1 MQATDLRATDIPEN
15 GSKGFECNGE
25 KYFAVKKDKAIYIY
39 KNSCPHI
46 GVALEW
52 VEDQFLDSSHT
63 MIQCANHG
71 ALFVIEATIVT
82 TDESLL
88 AKPPESFTVQV
99 AVYVPAISAVK
110 VGLRSLALDNTAA
123 LPAGLVRVQVGVKG

>member
-1 MQATDLRATDIPEN
+1 MLRTNIQAQDIVEN
-15 GSKGFECNGE
+15 SSKGFECNGE
-25 KYFAVKKDKAIYIY
+25 KYFAVKKRNKLYVY

-71 ALFVIEATIVT
+71 ALFVIE
-82 TDESLL
+82 SGMC
-88 AKPPESFTVQV
+88 V
-99 AVYVPAISAVK
+99 AGPCTGQKLIAVK
-110 VGLRSLALDNTAA
+110 FDVVDGFICLA
-123 LPAGLVRVQVGVKG
+123 

>member
-1 MQATDLRATDIPEN
+1 MLTTDLRTTDIPEN

-25 KYFAVKKDKAIYIY
+25 KYFAVKKEGKLYIY

-52 VEDQFLDSSHT
+52 VEDQFLDSSQS

-71 ALFVIEATIVT
+71 ALFVIESGAC
-82 TDESLL
+82 
-88 AKPPESFTVQV
+88 V
-99 AVYVPAISAVK
+99 AGPCSGQRLTAVK
-110 VGLRSLALDNTAA
+110 YSIQSDLIFLS
-123 LPAGLVRVQVGVKG
+123 

>member
-1 MQATDLRATDIPEN
+1 MQATDLRTTAIPEN

-25 KYFAVKKDKAIYIY
+25 KYFAVKKEGKLYIY

-52 VEDQFLDSSHT
+52 VEDQFLDSSQS

-71 ALFVIEATIVT
+71 ALFVIENGAC
-82 TDESLL
+82 
-88 AKPPESFTVQV
+88 V
-99 AVYVPAISAVK
+99 AGPCSGQRLTAVK
-110 VGLRSLALDNTAA
+110 FKVVDDVICLRLQ
-123 LPAGLVRVQVGVKG
+123 P

>member
-1 MQATDLRATDIPEN
+1 MLRTDINIQDIPEN

-25 KYFAVKKDKAIYIY
+25 KYFAVKKQHKVYVY
-39 KNSCPHI
+39 KNVCPHI

-71 ALFVIEATIVT
+71 ALFVIENGLCVT
-82 TDESLL
+82 GPCSGQKL
-88 AKPPESFTVQV
+88 A
-99 AVYVPAISAVK
+99 AVRFEVIDNFLCLHVK
-110 VGLRSLALDNTAA
+110 M
-123 LPAGLVRVQVGVKG
+123 

>member
-1 MQATDLRATDIPEN
+1 MLRTDINTQAIPEN

-25 KYFAVKKDKAIYIY
+25 KYFVIKKKNKLHVY

-71 ALFVIEATIVT
+71 ALFVIE
-82 TDESLL
+82 SGMC
-88 AKPPESFTVQV
+88 V
-99 AVYVPAISAVK
+99 AGPCTGRKLTAVK
-110 VGLRSLALDNTAA
+110 FDVIDGFICLA
-123 LPAGLVRVQVGVKG
+123 

>member
-1 MQATDLRATDIPEN
+1 MLTTDLRTTDIPEN

-25 KYFAVKKDKAIYIY
+25 KYFAVKKDNSIYIY

-52 VEDQFLDSSHT
+52 VEDQFLDSSQS

-71 ALFVIEATIVT
+71 ALFVIESGAC
-82 TDESLL
+82 
-88 AKPPESFTVQV
+88 V
-99 AVYVPAISAVK
+99 AGPCIGQKLMAVK
-110 VGLRSLALDNTAA
+110 FSIQNDLIFLS
-123 LPAGLVRVQVGVKG
+123 

>member
-1 MQATDLRATDIPEN
+1 MLSTGLRTIDIPEN

-25 KYFAVKKDKAIYIY
+25 KFFAVKKQNTIYLY

-52 VEDQFLDSSHT
+52 VEDKFLDASGS

-71 ALFVIEATIVT
+71 ALFVIENGTCVAGPCSGQKLKTVKFSIEN
-82 TDESLL
+82 DIIFL
-88 AKPPESFTVQV
+88 A
-99 AVYVPAISAVK
+99 
-110 VGLRSLALDNTAA
+110 N
-123 LPAGLVRVQVGVKG
+123 